1 MVLMALASQV
11 CRMGVDLGPVTRPSS
26 HLGPLVA
33 IAAVL
38 PDSVNALHVI
48 AAFQPIAFQGMLLKL
63 KSLWLLGVSKLRATG
78 GPRTNLETSRLKG

>member
-11 CRMGVDLGPVTRPSS
+11 CCMGVDLGPVTRPSS

-38 PDSVNALHVI
+38 PDSINALHVI
-48 AAFQPIAFQGMLLKL
+48 AAFQPIAFQELLLKL
-63 KSLWLLGVSKLRATG
+63 GYHFVFGSIKPPRHRRPKS
-78 GPRTNLETSRLKG
+78 